1 MHLNALPPNQR
12 MRHIY
17 RKMVMI
23 LKLVLLTGL
32 SGAGKTQ
39 ALKMLEDI
47 GFFCVDNLPPVMI
60 SSFLDLCAEKP
71 EIREV
76 AIVVDIRGGMFI
88 EGFNEA
94 LESIKRRSI
103 DLDILYLEASL
114 SVILKRYKETR
125 RVHPFERDGDTASCI
140 ALEAS
145 VLRPLRDHATITI
158 DTSYMPLKELWQN
171 IVSIYRPTQVSR
183 DITAN
188 IVSFGY
194 KNGIPPEAD
203 LVFDVRFIPNPYY
216 IPEMKN
222 LSGLDKTVYD
232 YVGSFDETQGFVERL
247 MDLFSYIFPF
257 YMREGNRYPTIG
269 IGCTGGRHRSVAI
282 SRMLEERLSALGYRT
297 IVRHKD
303 IHVDAINKHLT

>member
-1 MHLNALPPNQR
+1 
-12 MRHIY
+12 
-17 RKMVMI
+17 MI

-60 SSFLDLCAEKP
+60 PSFLELCTDKP
-71 EIREV
+71 EIKEV

-88 EGFNEA
+88 DGITEA
-94 LESIKRRSI
+94 IDSIEQRAI
-103 DLDILYLEASL
+103 DMDILYLEASM

-125 RVHPFERDGDTASCI
+125 RVHPFERDGDTAACI
-140 ALEAS
+140 DLEGK
-145 VLRPLRDHATITI
+145 VLRPLRERATITI
-158 DTSYMPLKELWQN
+158 DTSYMPVKELWQN
-171 IVSIYRPTQVSR
+171 IVSIYRPLQVSR

-222 LSGLDKTVYD
+222 LSGLDKAVYD
-232 YVGSFDETQGFVERL
+232 YVGAFDETQGFVARL
-247 MDLFSYIFPF
+247 MDLFTYIFPF

-282 SRMLEERLSALGYRT
+282 SRMLEERLAALGYRT
-297 IVRHKD
+297 VVRHKD
-303 IHVDAINKHLT
+303 IHVDMASRQIVI